1 MVVIMENTSK
11 MNVIKIDDK
20 HYAKKVKNATCN
32 KKVNGVYYLK
42 CEIKMRGIN
51 DYKYKLGTN
60 YLIKDTYM
68 QDDFKSKNILYLEE
82 AALNVILNAI
92 SIMDRYIEIVDE
104 KGFKSKDNIL
114 YYERKDNKNYSFIY
128 KYVNDNNV
136 SYYYK
141 EEYIFRNNFHDR
153 KTREELMN
161 DSLYF
166 QAAKS
171 NNDEIFMLELLVRE
185 NLATNDECKRLSG
198 LTGRTILPKADI
210 KYNKTFVV
218 NRDGID
224 VDVLNQSGYRVVH
237 RPYFAMKGSTH
248 DKWELN
254 PYTKTG
260 VDAAMKDD
268 DGISFSELLAIFN

>member
-1 MVVIMENTSK
+1 MENTSK
-11 MNVIKIDDK
+11 MNVIEIDDK
-20 HYAKKVKNATCN
+20 FYAKKVKNATCN

-42 CEIKMRGIN
+42 CEIKMRGN
-51 DYKYKLGTN
+51 HYYYYEKGNN
-60 YLIKDTYM
+60 YIIKDSFGR
-68 QDDFKSKNILYLEE
+68 DGKIKSKNILYLLDD
-82 AALNVILNAI
+82 ALNTILNAI
-92 SIMDRYIEIVDE
+92 SIMDNYIELLNE
-104 KGFKSKDNIL
+104 KGYKYDLNNSL
-114 YYERKDNKNYSFIY
+114 YYERRPDMKYFFIHKNECTKGIVYSY
-128 KYVNDNNV
+128 G
-136 SYYYK
+136 
-141 EEYIFRNNFHDR
+141 EEYIYKNNYHD
-153 KTREELMN
+153 ELSRDDFIN
-161 DSLYF
+161 DNIYYL
-166 QAAKS
+166 AAKS

-218 NRDGID
+218 HRDGID
-224 VDVLNQSGYRVVH
+224 VDVLDQSGYRILH

-268 DGISFSELLAIFN
+268 EAISFTELLAILN

>member
-1 MVVIMENTSK
+1 MENTSK
-11 MNVIKIDDK
+11 MNVIEIDDK
-20 HYAKKVKNATCN
+20 YYAKKVKNATCN

-68 QDDFKSKNILYLEE
+68 QDDFKTKNILYLEE
-82 AALNVILNAI
+82 AALNTILNAI

-114 YYERKDNKNYSFIY
+114 YYERKGNKNYSFIY

-141 EEYIFRNNFHDR
+141 EENIFRNNFHDR
-153 KTREELMN
+153 KTREELMK
-161 DSLYF
+161 DSFCF
-166 QAAKS
+166 QAAKYY
-171 NNDEIFMLELLVRE
+171 NDEILMLELLVRE
-185 NLATNDECKRLSG
+185 NLATNEECKRLSV

-224 VDVLNQSGYRVVH
+224 ITILDQSGYRILH

-254 PYTKTG
+254 PYSKTG

-268 DGISFSELLAIFN
+268 DGISFTELLQIFN

>member
-1 MVVIMENTSK
+1 
-11 MNVIKIDDK
+11 MNVIKIDNK
-20 HYAKKVKNATCN
+20 YYAKKVKSAICN
-32 KKVNGVYYLK
+32 KKVNDEYYLE
-42 CEIKMRGIN
+42 CEIKMRGFH
-51 DYKYKLGTN
+51 DYKYILGTN
-60 YLIKDTYM
+60 YLIKDTYIK
-68 QDDFKSKNILYLEE
+68 DGVKLKNVLYLEE
-82 AALNVILNAI
+82 AALNTILNAI

-141 EEYIFRNNFHDR
+141 EEYIFRNNFQGR
-153 KTREELMN
+153 KTREDLMN
-161 DSLYF
+161 DSFYF
-166 QAAKS
+166 QAAKYY
-171 NNDEIFMLELLVRE
+171 NDEIFMLELLVRE

-218 NRDGID
+218 HRDGID
-224 VDVLNQSGYRVVH
+224 VDVLDQSGYRILH

-254 PYTKTG
+254 PYSKTG
-260 VDAAMKDD
+260 VDAAMKND
-268 DGISFSELLAIFN
+268 DGISFTELLAIFN